1 MKLLLFMVLLA
12 GAFSIG
18 SSFKPIRSSRRFVTR
33 SLSAAVEEPIVIPP
47 NYNLAI
53 GSFGIT
59 LASIFTWN
67 LWTGIPFALLSVL
80 FAVQTGKVRFVFD
93 NEAIELKINK
103 KGNKTLDPSRE
114 NVVVGGK
121 NRWDYSTIVNWF
133 FIPSKNFPILV
144 YFKETQTPTE
154 DGSGQVHF
162 FPVITNWKKLYEVMN
177 ERIPLVR
184 SAD

>member
-1 MKLLLFMVLLA
+1 MLTMHYAICTMPYAHSPYDTLQQ
-12 GAFSIG
+12 
-18 SSFKPIRSSRRFVTR
+18 
-33 SLSAAVEEPIVIPP
+33 
-47 NYNLAI
+47 I

-144 YFKETQTPTE
+144 YFK
-154 DGSGQVHF
+154 V
-162 FPVITNWKKLYEVMN
+162 
-177 ERIPLVR
+177 
-184 SAD
+184 